1 MCGITGIYGVLDATQ
16 HVQTVAAVG
25 RMNAALAHRGPDASG
40 VWSDD
45 RELVLG
51 HRRLSVIDIQES
63 ANQPFIDGVSGDV
76 LIFNGEVYNYR
87 ELRNELK
94 KGFNFQTD
102 SDTEVVLAALQCWGF
117 AALDRF
123 NGMFAFAWWNVAK
136 RELFMARDRMGIK
149 PLYYTEVGNQ
159 VIFAS
164 EVRSILASGAV
175 ARIHDPIALADYLRY
190 QTVHAPRTMI
200 EGVHL
205 LEPGH
210 WIRLQGEEM
219 EKERWWDAAS
229 EAAKVDPVAS
239 RSERTRRIREHMIQS
254 IDLRMRA
261 DVPLGAFLSG
271 GVDSSAVVGLMK
283 EVAEKQVSTFS
294 VTFHEGE
301 FDESPWSRMIAK
313 RFDTDH
319 HEIRLSADDFLK
331 QVPDALAAMDH
342 PSGDGPNTFVVS
354 SATKKAGITVALSG
368 LGGDELFA
376 GYPVFTRSHDLMQKR
391 WLASWPKGIRK
402 LVGSA
407 YVTVKS
413 SGNSRKMADILAG
426 DYFDLEHTY
435 PLSRQMLLERDM
447 RKVAPQIAQHPNAVF
462 SWLRDAIEPGTS
474 GFSLPFLSKVSLAE
488 MHTYMGHTLLRDT
501 DQMAMAHALEVR
513 VPFLDHHVVTEAL
526 ASSDDEKWPH
536 SPKKLLTDSLPGLLP
551 DEVINRPKMGFVLPW
566 DRWMR
571 KELRTVCEEGLH
583 SLARIESINS
593 QEIDRIWNAFLR
605 GDTRWSFSR
614 VWMLVVL
621 GNWMERHGIE

>member
-1 MCGITGIYGVLDATQ
+1 
-16 HVQTVAAVG
+16 
-25 RMNAALAHRGPDASG
+25 
-40 VWSDD
+40 
-45 RELVLG
+45 
-51 HRRLSVIDIQES
+51 
-63 ANQPFIDGVSGDV
+63 
-76 LIFNGEVYNYR
+76 
-87 ELRNELK
+87 
-94 KGFNFQTD
+94 
-102 SDTEVVLAALQCWGF
+102 
-117 AALDRF
+117 
-123 NGMFAFAWWNVAK
+123 
-136 RELFMARDRMGIK
+136 
-149 PLYYTEVGNQ
+149 
-159 VIFAS
+159 
-164 EVRSILASGAV
+164 
-175 ARIHDPIALADYLRY
+175 
-190 QTVHAPRTMI
+190 
-200 EGVHL
+200 
-205 LEPGH
+205 
-210 WIRLQGEEM
+210 
-219 EKERWWDAAS
+219 
-229 EAAKVDPVAS
+229 
-239 RSERTRRIREHMIQS
+239 
-254 IDLRMRA
+254 
-261 DVPLGAFLSG
+261 
-271 GVDSSAVVGLMK
+271 
-283 EVAEKQVSTFS
+283 
-294 VTFHEGE
+294 
-301 FDESPWSRMIAK
+301 
-313 RFDTDH
+313 
-319 HEIRLSADDFLK
+319 
-331 QVPDALAAMDH
+331 
-342 PSGDGPNTFVVS
+342 
-354 SATKKAGITVALSG
+354 
-368 LGGDELFA
+368 
-376 GYPVFTRSHDLMQKR
+376 
-391 WLASWPKGIRK
+391 
-402 LVGSA
+402 
-407 YVTVKS
+407 
-413 SGNSRKMADILAG
+413 MADILAG